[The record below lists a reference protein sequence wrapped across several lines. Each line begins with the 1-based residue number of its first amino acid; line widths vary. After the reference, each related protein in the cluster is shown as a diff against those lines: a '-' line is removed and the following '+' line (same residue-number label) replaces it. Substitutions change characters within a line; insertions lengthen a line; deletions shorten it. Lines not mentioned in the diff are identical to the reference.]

1 MTPAQR
7 HAVTIEALQFARD
20 YIAELAADG
29 DIPELPYGFRT
40 IEAALQAQKGGQ
52 P

>member
-1 MTPAQR
+1 MTPAQLN
-7 HAVTIEALQFARD
+7 ALTVEALQFARD
-20 YIAELAADG
+20 YIAELADDG

-40 IEAALQAQKGGQ
+40 IEAALKAQEGGQ